1 MRISPVEANARNNER
16 IGATSSIPERS
27 VSVTDRARDQSTL
40 DTPNSSRSSPIL
52 LALGAVGLLEIVG
65 AALLLAGGAAAAP
78 SRWVPGRAGGLPG
91 WLSGP
96 LHGPAVSLGQGVLSP
111 DQFQVLVIAMA
122 VGYLAVLFTARALPK
137 WWVYGAVIAAH
148 AILLAG
154 PVLLSQDLFGYLSF
168 ARLGALHGLDPYT
181 HTSAAAPL
189 DAVFPFIGWKDVH
202 SPYGPLFTL
211 LSYLVVP
218 LGLAGAVWALKTLA
232 VGASLGAIA
241 LVRHAADRCGES
253 PAVAVAFLGLNPVL
267 LVSAVG
273 GFHNDTLVLLG
284 IAAALAYSVGL
295 GARVAA
301 NQSTDVDGS
310 AGLDVAS
317 IGAHPRASRAIAA
330 IVAAIGVKLSAG
342 LVLPFLVLAPAT
354 AARAPA
360 PGGDRR
366 RWIALLAAVGL
377 LGFGTHVPG
386 SSEPCASSSSSWPI
400 HSVPAET
407 RATGRSERRAELVAR
422 SVRAGSRRGAG
433 IRVVA
438 HDARRGLARRRG
450 LERRSRCSVDRL
462 AAAVVRDLGA
472 AASRRQQRSAV
483 ARRHARCSALYALLI
498 RLPLADPC

>member
-1 MRISPVEANARNNER
+1 M
-16 IGATSSIPERS
+16 
-27 VSVTDRARDQSTL
+27 L

-65 AALLLAGGAAAAP
+65 GALLMAGGAAAAP
-78 SRWVPGRAGGLPG
+78 SRWVPGRAGGFPD

-96 LHGPAVSLGQGVLSP
+96 LRGPAVSLGQGVLSP

-122 VGYLAVLFTARALPK
+122 VGYLAVLFTARALPR
-137 WWVYGAVIAAH
+137 WWVYAGVIAAH

-181 HTSAAAPL
+181 HSSAAAPL
-189 DAVFPFIGWKDVH
+189 DAVYPFIGWKDVH

-241 LVRHAADRCGES
+241 LVARTADRYGES

-284 IAAALAYSVGL
+284 IAAALAL
-295 GARVAA
+295 
-301 NQSTDVDGS
+301 S
-310 AGLDVAS
+310 AGLQARAGTSVSADA
-317 IGAHPRASRAIAA
+317 GAFSVGAQPRERAAIAA

-342 LVLPFLVLAPAT
+342 LVLPFLVLAPCT
-354 AARAPA
+354 ARQRLRLAGIAA
-360 PGGDRR
+360 AGL
-366 RWIALLAAVGL
+366 ALLAVVGL
-377 LGFGTHVPG
+377 LGFGSHVLG
-386 SSEPCASSSSSWPI
+386 FLGAVREQQQLVAV
-400 HSVPAET
+400 HSVPAELA
-407 RATGRSERRAELVAR
+407 RLVGLSGVPNWWRDLFALAFVAVLAFALWR
-422 SVRAGSRRGAG
+422 TTRGADW
-433 IRVVA
+433 RVA
-438 HDARRGLARRRG
+438 AGWSTLA
-450 LERRSRCSVDRL
+450 LLVSTAWLLPWYAIWALPL
-462 AAAVVRDLGA
+462 AAVSGDRRLRA
-472 AASRRQQRSAV
+472 ATLLF
-483 ARRHARCSALYALLI
+483 CLYALLI
-498 RLPLADPC
+498 RLPLADPLLTP